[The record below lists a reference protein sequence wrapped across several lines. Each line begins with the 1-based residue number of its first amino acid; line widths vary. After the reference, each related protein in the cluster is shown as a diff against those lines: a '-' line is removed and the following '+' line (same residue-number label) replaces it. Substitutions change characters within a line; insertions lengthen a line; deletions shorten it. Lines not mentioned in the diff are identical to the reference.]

1 MKGEAQA
8 NAMCVC
14 VQQDKEDHTLDSCR
28 VLLVVCS
35 NVLLLVCSS
44 VLLVVCSV
52 GDHREDEHVPLQS

>member
-8 NAMCVC
+8 NAMSVCVC

-35 NVLLLVCSS
+35 NVLL
-44 VLLVVCSV
+44 VVCSV
-52 GDHREDEHVPLQS
+52 GDHREDEHVPRQS

>member
-8 NAMCVC
+8 NAMSVC

-35 NVLLLVCSS
+35 NVLL
-44 VLLVVCSV
+44 VVCSV
-52 GDHREDEHVPLQS
+52 GDHREDEHVPQQS

>member
-8 NAMCVC
+8 NAMSVC

-52 GDHREDEHVPLQS
+52 GDHREDEHVPRQS